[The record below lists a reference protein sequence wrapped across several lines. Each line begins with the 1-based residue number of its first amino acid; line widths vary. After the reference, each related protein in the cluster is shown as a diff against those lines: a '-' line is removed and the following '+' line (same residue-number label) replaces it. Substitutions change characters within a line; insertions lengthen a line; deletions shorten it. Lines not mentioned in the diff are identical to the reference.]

1 MVAPSAE
8 PRPDL
13 SALVRSSDLS
23 RWRNELVNDFEA
35 PVLEAYPA
43 IRSVKQLLNDQGAG
57 YASLSGTGSAVYG
70 LFRDAAAARDAA
82 RAARALGHRVHVDP

>member
-1 MVAPSAE
+1 
-8 PRPDL
+8 
-13 SALVRSSDLS
+13 
-23 RWRNELVNDFEA
+23 
-35 PVLEAYPA
+35 
-43 IRSVKQLLNDQGAG
+43 VKQLLNDQGAG